1 MLSKLTMIGLHEYSD
16 GSIWSN
22 LVLPEGIDKDLF
34 INECL
39 RQGGEFP
46 VLYPDLEF
54 FKMQIGVFSQKWF
67 KNFERWY
74 KAYQF
79 EYEALFNL
87 DVTSTITEE
96 GTNKEKNTESSNGS
110 MNHNDSEN
118 HSENHSDNTGASGT
132 NTTSKAAFDSSSLQV
147 TEQTSTSGSTNS
159 SGGSSGSSTS
169 SGIQTSNG
177 SKSGTSDSEHKI
189 VTTEVRQG
197 NQGVTMSQE
206 MLLAEYNAWSFN
218 LYHHMAEIFISEF
231 CICIYV

>member
-1 MLSKLTMIGLHEYSD
+1 MLSKLTMIGMHEYSD
-16 GSIWSN
+16 GSMWNN
-22 LVLPEGIDKDLF
+22 LNLPEGINKDMF

-46 VLYPDLEF
+46 LLYPDLDF
-54 FKMQIGVFSQKWF
+54 FKMQIGEFSKKWY

-79 EYEALFNL
+79 EYEALYNL
-87 DVTSTITEE
+87 DVKSTVTEE

-110 MNHNDSEN
+110 MSHNESE
-118 HSENHSDNTGASGT
+118 NTGASGT
-132 NTTSKAAFDSSSLQV
+132 STISKAAFDSSTLKP
-147 TEQTSTSGSTNS
+147 TEQNVTSGNTNTT
-159 SGGSSGSSTS
+159 SGGSQSS
-169 SGIQTSNG
+169 NE

-206 MLLAEYNAWSFN
+206 MLLAEYNAWSYN
-218 LYHHMAEIFISEF
+218 LYNHMAEIFISEF